1 MAFYLSPRS
10 PLGGS
15 HVDELPS
22 HIPQSVITRLKSI
35 MGLDNQDDINEWHDF
50 CRGQLDPAVKSEW
63 CGLCQLNSTVFI
75 DRLKTGTL
83 ISWQAR
89 GFFRLS
95 TNSCPKSPMTIGTL
109 HRITPTTLKLPMLAE
124 MQKLQLESKFLQQSF
139 SALYY
144 TPLVAF
150 FTVRKVQ
157 SP

>member
-1 MAFYLSPRS
+1 MALYLFLRS
-10 PLGGS
+10 PLGVS

-35 MGLDNQDDINEWHDF
+35 MGLDNQDDIDEWHDF

-83 ISWQAR
+83 ISWRTR

-95 TNSCPKSPMTIGTL
+95 TNSCRKYPMIIGTL

-144 TPLVAF
+144 TPLVAV